1 MLEYAATAL
10 VTFFVI
16 IDPVGVLPIFMMLT
30 RDQENKA
37 RRQTAIKSILVAS
50 VILIVFAGAGEF
62 FLRLLG
68 ITLPAFRIAGG
79 ILLLLL
85 SIDMVFARQSG
96 IRTTTDVVEATE
108 VFVDHRLLL
117 NGPMGAGSAGRH
129 PSIKIMAISAEAKD
143 RPLKSSAV
151 PPPDNHFWTASGSL
165 VASTR
170 QGH

>member
-117 NGPMGAGSAGRH
+117 
-129 PSIKIMAISAEAKD
+129 KD
-143 RPLKSSAV
+143 RGALDRLAAILRLRS
-151 PPPDNHFWTASGSL
+151 
-165 VASTR
+165 
-170 QGH
+170 